1 MQHIYAIGD
10 IHGCCDRLRALMGKI
25 PIDMDTD
32 RLLFIGDYVD
42 RGPSSYEVVEYLVN
56 LRRRFPAVVFLRGN
70 HEDMLLNYLSGEDR
84 LTFLMNGGRLTL
96 EDYLNHAR
104 GTGNGP
110 IPPEH
115 RQFFDQL
122 RLYHET
128 DDYIF
133 VHAGLQPKV
142 PLEKQDP
149 RDLVWIRQKFIY
161 SDYDFGKRVIF
172 GHTPFNEPFV
182 AANKIG
188 IDTGAVYGNRLT
200 CVKLPEVE
208 FFSV

>member
-1 MQHIYAIGD
+1 MD
-10 IHGCCDRLRALMGKI
+10 KI